1 MGAGSELED
10 DPQGRVDLSEFIEA
24 EVSDRLVEPGGVH
37 CRDLLDQNPSRG
49 PLERPELAE
58 AHGTT

>member
-1 MGAGSELED
+1 MGAGSELEN
-10 DPQGRVDLSEFIEA
+10 DPQGRVDSSEFIEA
-24 EVSDRLVEPGGVH
+24 EASDLLAEPGGIH
-37 CRDLLDQNPSRG
+37 CSDLLDQNPSRG